1 MPIDPAATY
10 LLVGGMGGVGRVLAN
25 WLVSVG
31 AKNIA
36 FISRSAATSPDNQDY
51 LRHLRDDAGINAKA
65 WNCDATDKAG
75 LKKVL
80 SDVQLV
86 MPQIKGTIIASMV
99 LRVRLCHLVCG
110 LWIGPGLTRHCRT
123 LTLNE

>member
-65 WNCDATDKAG
+65 WDCDAIDKTG

-80 SDVQLV
+80 SNVQLV
-86 MPQIKGTIIASMV
+86 MPQIKGTTIASMV
-99 LRVRLCHLVCG
+99 LRVRLCHLVCS
-110 LWIGPGLTRHCRT
+110 L
-123 LTLNE
+123 